1 MSSASEGRGGASR
14 HVMKSADWLILK
26 QLEKLE
32 NMIVVQSVQTSEKL
46 DRILALL
53 TVPAVVSP
61 DLETALKNLSVL
73 AASIDRKVPDK
84 G

>member
-1 MSSASEGRGGASR
+1 
-14 HVMKSADWLILK
+14 MKSADWLILK